1 MKYNQYVKFT
11 FPHKQMPVY
20 KIKLTHGLCLGGR
33 KTENNFKQKI
43 FFRKDIKIK
52 RETLSR
58 MRKSEDDKVYYKQS
72 ESSTTICC
80 LC

>member
-52 RETLSR
+52 RETPSR